1 MVTLRRRG
9 LLNNIQSRA
18 TQGLISLRRRLQ
30 ICSLE
35 VRRAQKNNKLARQT
49 ILIPESW
56 RNLQEDERSIYF
68 TIAERK

>member
-1 MVTLRRRG
+1 
-9 LLNNIQSRA
+9 
-18 TQGLISLRRRLQ
+18 LQ

-56 RNLQEDERSIYF
+56 RNLQEDGRGIYF